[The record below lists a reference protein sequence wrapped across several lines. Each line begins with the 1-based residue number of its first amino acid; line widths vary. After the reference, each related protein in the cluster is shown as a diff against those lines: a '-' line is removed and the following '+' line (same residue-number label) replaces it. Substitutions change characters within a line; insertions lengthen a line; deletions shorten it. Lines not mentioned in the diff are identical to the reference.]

1 MSVRFLVGLAAAVTL
16 ATTTAALAQQPRTV
30 DIANRSAARL
40 ASCCAVLLAQQ
51 PRTVDIANMVEI
63 PQLVEV
69 KDGLLEGL
77 KTMGFEDGKNLKV
90 EYRQAQGNLSTVG
103 QIIRRYVGEQP
114 NVIVTLTTPVAQA
127 AVTATHDIPVVFL
140 VVTDPV
146 GSRVVPRFDK
156 PGSNVT
162 GVSDLAPIERQID
175 LVREMAPNV
184 RRLGTIYNPG
194 LDGSLYQLTI
204 LKKLLGPLNLT
215 LVEAPSPSSNDAINA
230 MRSLV
235 GRVDA
240 VWIPNDPTVY
250 SALEAVVRVAQ
261 EQKIP
266 LFTAEARSV
275 ERGAAASIGFDYHA
289 VGIEGA
295 KLVAAI
301 LKGEKPGDLDVVIPN
316 AFRLVVNRK
325 SATAMGI
332 EVPQAVLQRATQ
344 VID

>member
-1 MSVRFLVGLAAAVTL
+1 MSARFLI
-16 ATTTAALAQQPRTV
+16 ALAV
-30 DIANRSAARL
+30 AAF
-40 ASCCAVLLAQQ
+40 AVSTGAEAQQ
-51 PRTVDIANMVEI
+51 SKTVDIANMVEI
-63 PQLVEV
+63 PQLMEV

-77 KTMGFEDGKNLKV
+77 KAQGFEDGKTLKV
-90 EYRQAQGNLSTVG
+90 EYRQAQGNISTAG

-127 AVTATHDIPVVFL
+127 AVTATHDIPIVFL

-146 GSRVVPRFDK
+146 GSRVVSRFDK
-156 PGSNVT
+156 PGGNVT

-175 LVREMAPNV
+175 LLREMVPNAK
-184 RRLGTIYNPG
+184 RLGTIYNPG
-194 LDGSLYQLTI
+194 LDGSNYQLTV
-204 LKKLLGPLNLT
+204 LKPLLAARKMT
-215 LVEAPSPSSNDAINA
+215 LVEASSPSSNDAINA

-240 VWIPNDPTVY
+240 VWLPNDVTVY
-250 SALEAVVRVAQ
+250 AALEAVVKVAQ

-301 LKGEKPGDLDVVIPN
+301 LNGKKPGDLDVVVPSV
-316 AFRLVVNRK
+316 FRVVVNRK
-325 SATAMGI
+325 AATAMGVQ
-332 EVPQAVLQRATQ
+332 VPPAVLQRATQ